1 MIRARV
7 CLEEP
12 LDRVH
17 HRVDDRVQVASH
29 SEPKLFNLKQMMV
42 LRLGE
47 TEQAAA
53 SYRRHAVCGDEGWPD
68 SVSVT
73 DQLGL
78 REVPVG
84 QVAGAR
90 VP

>member
-1 MIRARV
+1 
-7 CLEEP
+7 
-12 LDRVH
+12 
-17 HRVDDRVQVASH
+17 
-29 SEPKLFNLKQMMV
+29 MMV
-42 LRLGE
+42 LRRGGAGR
-47 TEQAAA
+47 AAA
-53 SYRRHAVCGDEGWPD
+53 SYRRHAVRGDEGWPD
-68 SVSVT
+68 SVAVT